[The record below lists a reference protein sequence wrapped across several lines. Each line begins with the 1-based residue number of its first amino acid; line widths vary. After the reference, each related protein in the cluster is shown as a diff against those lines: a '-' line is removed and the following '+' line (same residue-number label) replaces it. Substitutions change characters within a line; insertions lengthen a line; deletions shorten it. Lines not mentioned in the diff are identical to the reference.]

1 METDSL
7 LGFIARTLNLM
18 PILKIKLR
26 GSRTTL
32 PTSKILGEA
41 AIAPQCSSAE
51 SNTNAAALDSA
62 DQRTR
67 PQGVD
72 TALVPLEVAFF
83 GFARGCC
90 LPVR

>member
-1 METDSL
+1 V
-7 LGFIARTLNLM
+7 LNT
-18 PILKIKLR
+18 
-26 GSRTTL
+26 GEAYL

-41 AIAPQCSSAE
+41 AIAPQCRSAE

-83 GFARGCC
+83 GSHAASVFLFR
-90 LPVR
+90 